1 MNAQSPNEEEHLL
14 SLSPQWT
21 LLTNIDSAE
30 SPGRIENRTG
40 FSDTDS
46 IQVSSAGSESYVEYK
61 VYKRR
66 WFGLIQL
73 VLLNIIGSWGVR
85 TEHST
90 TVKQVD
96 G

>member
-1 MNAQSPNEEEHLL
+1 MASLNPAQTTKRS
-14 SLSPQWT
+14 
-21 LLTNIDSAE
+21 
-30 SPGRIENRTG
+30 GRIENSTG
-40 FSDTDS
+40 ISGTDS
-46 IQVSSAGSESYVEYK
+46 IQVSSAGSERHVEYR

-85 TEHST
+85 IEHWILAG
-90 TVKQVD
+90 QVN